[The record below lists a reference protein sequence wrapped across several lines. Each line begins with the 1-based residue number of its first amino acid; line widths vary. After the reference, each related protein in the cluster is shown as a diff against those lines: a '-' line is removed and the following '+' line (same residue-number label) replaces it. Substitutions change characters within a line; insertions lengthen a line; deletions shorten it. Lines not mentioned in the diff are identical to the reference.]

1 MTTCTNCGTNFEGRF
16 CCNCGQKKY
25 TDKDKSL
32 KHLLEEPLHFIT
44 HFEGKVFTT
53 LKAIFFHPGRLA
65 TDYSSGIRLKY
76 YKPISLYLLIVVVY
90 LIFPL
95 FSGLNMEMKYYK
107 RLDISGPFITKQIET
122 KLKTNAVTEEQL
134 TEKFH
139 QKSQSTSKLLLFLLI
154 PLSVPIIF
162 LLYFYKKR
170 WVFDNFILAT
180 EINSFY
186 LLVLYLLFP
195 VLFIL
200 FLRLVHWQSSESV
213 VSSILAVV
221 FWLYT
226 SRIFYNVFREK
237 WWISVSKGLLFAFLH
252 TMMVHVVYKT
262 IVFEVTFALL

>member
-1 MTTCTNCGTNFEGRF
+1 
-16 CCNCGQKKY
+16 
-25 TDKDKSL
+25 
-32 KHLLEEPLHFIT
+32 
-44 HFEGKVFTT
+44 
-53 LKAIFFHPGRLA
+53 
-65 TDYSSGIRLKY
+65 
-76 YKPISLYLLIVVVY
+76 
-90 LIFPL
+90 
-95 FSGLNMEMKYYK
+95 MKYYK